1 MSAPGMKDA
10 RTLPARARR
19 RHRTLVPRRC
29 RHGLLSWPRQ
39 VFDRFPMR
47 SILITGAASGIGAGI
62 AHALAAAGDHVI
74 VSDLG
79 LDGAEAVAADIRGN
93 GGSAEAV
100 ALDVTSDDS
109 VAAALATI
117 GRPVDVLVN
126 NAGLQH
132 VSPLEGF
139 PMAKWDFLVQVML
152 VGVAR
157 LTRAVLPGMRE
168 RGFGR
173 IVNIGSIHAL
183 VASPYKSAY
192 VAAKHGLVGFSK
204 VIALETA
211 DTDIT
216 INTICPSYV
225 KTPLVDR
232 QIADQARTRGISEAD
247 VVSQVMLRPMPKGV
261 FIGMDELAGTTAF
274 LVSPA
279 ARNMTGQTLVLDGG
293 WTVQ

>member
-1 MSAPGMKDA
+1 
-10 RTLPARARR
+10 
-19 RHRTLVPRRC
+19 
-29 RHGLLSWPRQ
+29 
-39 VFDRFPMR
+39 MR

-62 AHALAAAGDHVI
+62 AHELAAAGHHVI
-74 VSDLG
+74 VSDLS
-79 LDGAEAVAADIRGN
+79 LDGAEAVAADIRGK

-100 ALDVTSDDS
+100 ALDVTSDES
-109 VAAALATI
+109 VAAALASI
-117 GRPVDVLVN
+117 SRPVEVLVN

-132 VSPLEGF
+132 VSPLEEF
-139 PMAKWDFLVQVML
+139 PIAKWDFLVQVML
-152 VGVAR
+152 TGVAR

-216 INTICPSYV
+216 INTVCPSYV
-225 KTPLVDR
+225 KTPLVDK
-232 QIADQARTRGISEAD
+232 QIADQARTRGISESD
-247 VVSQVMLRPMPKGV
+247 VVIQVMLKPMPKGV
-261 FIGMDELAGTTAF
+261 FIEMDELAGTTAF
-274 LVSPA
+274 LISHA

>member
-1 MSAPGMKDA
+1 MTP
-10 RTLPARARR
+10 RCI
-19 RHRTLVPRRC
+19 LV
-29 RHGLLSWPRQ
+29 
-39 VFDRFPMR
+39 
-47 SILITGAASGIGAGI
+47 TGAGSGIGAGI
-62 AHALAAAGDHVI
+62 AAELARAGHHAVVTDVNLDAARAI
-74 VSDLG
+74 
-79 LDGAEAVAADIRGN
+79 AQAIRDD
-93 GGSAEAV
+93 GGSAEAL
-100 ALDVTSDDS
+100 ALDVTSDHS
-109 VAAALATI
+109 IEAALAAVS
-117 GRPVDVLVN
+117 RPVDVLVN

-132 VSPLEGF
+132 VSPLEEF
-139 PMAKWDFLVQVML
+139 PLAKWDFLVQVML
-152 VGVAR
+152 TGVAR

-216 INTICPSYV
+216 INTVCPSYV
-225 KTPLVDR
+225 KTPLVDS
-232 QIADQARTRGISEAD
+232 QIADQARTRGISESE
-247 VVSQVMLRPMPKGV
+247 VVSLVMLKPMPKGV
-261 FIGMDELAGTTAF
+261 FIEMDELAGTTAF
-274 LVSPA
+274 LISAA

>member
-1 MSAPGMKDA
+1 MTA
-10 RTLPARARR
+10 R
-19 RHRTLVPRRC
+19 C
-29 RHGLLSWPRQ
+29 
-39 VFDRFPMR
+39 
-47 SILITGAASGIGAGI
+47 ILITGAGSGIGAGI
-62 AHALAAAGDHVI
+62 ATELAAAGHHII
-74 VSDLG
+74 VTDVTLEAAHNVV
-79 LDGAEAVAADIRGN
+79 GAIHAT
-93 GGSAEAV
+93 GGSAEAL

-109 VAAALATI
+109 VDAALAQVS
-117 GRPVDVLVN
+117 RPVDVLVN

-132 VSPLEGF
+132 VAPLEEF
-139 PMAKWDFLVQVML
+139 PIDKWDFLVQVML

-157 LTRAVLPGMRE
+157 LTRALLPGMRE

-173 IVNIGSIHAL
+173 IVNIGSIHSL

-216 INTICPSYV
+216 INTICPTYV

-232 QIADQARTRGISEAD
+232 QIADQARTRGIPEAQ
-247 VVSQVMLRPMPKGV
+247 VVSEVMLRPMPKGV
-261 FIGMDELAGTTAF
+261 FITFEELAGITAF
-274 LVSPA
+274 LLSPA
-279 ARNMTGQTLVLDGG
+279 ARNITGHTIEVDGG